1 MNININQFKAE
12 LITPPIIINKIFFA
26 LSSFAFHAVK
36 LPEEKGKMPDM
47 KISFDAKII
56 SIDETNKRVQIHV
69 TIQSLP
75 EQEELVEFAV
85 MCVGIYTWLGDALD
99 EDAVKKIY
107 QWGTSIQV
115 STIREHVI
123 KETSRGPY
131 SQPSYIPMGL
141 IQIKNEHDTPTKV
154 KSKKTSVG
162 RGKSRNHRYRPE
174 A

>member
-1 MNININQFKAE
+1 M
-12 LITPPIIINKIFFA
+12 
-26 LSSFAFHAVK
+26 SSFAFHAVK
-36 LPEEKGKMPDM
+36 LPEENGKMSDV
-47 KISFDAKII
+47 KISFEAKIVG
-56 SIDETNKRVQIHV
+56 IDETNKRAQIQV

-75 EQEELVEFAV
+75 EQEEFVEFV
-85 MCVGIYTWLGDALD
+85 VICVGIYTWLGDALD

-131 SQPSYIPMGL
+131 GQPSYIPMGL
-141 IQIKNEHDTPTKV
+141 IQIKNECDIPTKV
-154 KSKKTSVG
+154 KSKKASTSRAKG
-162 RGKSRNHRYRPE
+162 RNHPHHPE